1 MVSSAIWDKSA
12 LVNLSYWPG
21 RLVYWHLRRTLNR
34 TVGSEDSQEFE
45 KTRFVPAINLA
56 NFLKTNI
63 YSEIWSPGLI
73 EKGPKGRFFAPDK
86 LEINNCKGKGKE
98 EKYKEGGGR
107 KEEKKKKQWLYS
119 WFLLATLATSW
130 RKTEV
135 YSAVTLSKIQLDI
148 STTLLGHSHL
158 KKKILTKLYKNKFYY
173 NFQILMDDL
182 HLFHT
187 SMC

>member
-34 TVGSEDSQEFE
+34 TVGSEDNQEFE

-73 EKGPKGRFFAPDK
+73 EKEPKGRFFAPDK
-86 LEINNCKGKGKE
+86 LEINNCKGKGKK

-107 KEEKKKKQWLYS
+107 KEEKKKAMIV
-119 WFLLATLATSW
+119 LLVFIGYLSYLL
-130 RKTEV
+130 TEDWGLFSGNV
-135 YSAVTLSKIQLDI
+135 IKNPARYI
-148 STTLLGHSHL
+148 SNSPWP
-158 KKKILTKLYKNKFYY
+158 
-173 NFQILMDDL
+173 
-182 HLFHT
+182 
-187 SMC
+187 